1 MPGWQTLVRFVT
13 QWNQQFD
20 ALSEA
25 AGVGTLTTM
34 WTTLSSDLGL
44 SAMTVTSRD
53 MPLVMD
59 VFVASLE
66 ILPGSQPLA
75 TLVRGLRS
83 FWPQRSPSGTDRPS
97 NASGTSGSSN
107 PVKRTEAPQSSSS
120 DTPDEE
126 QSSNGTNSSPQTN
139 NISVTPPS
147 LPRWFQAFALRSSSL
162 EIAVR
167 VVQRPASHRGKLGGV
182 A

>member
-1 MPGWQTLVRFVT
+1 MTEGVDSPASVSGSNRPIYGVGVFGVLLLTVFGQVPSEEDASTANENPGEELPGWQTLVRFVT

-83 FWPQRSPSGTDRPS
+83 PGRLHHKSLS
-97 NASGTSGSSN
+97 
-107 PVKRTEAPQSSSS
+107 
-120 DTPDEE
+120 E
-126 QSSNGTNSSPQTN
+126 QHF
-139 NISVTPPS
+139 
-147 LPRWFQAFALRSSSL
+147 FQV
-162 EIAVR
+162 AVIPTCGETF
-167 VVQRPASHRGKLGGV
+167 VLDADL
-182 A
+182 